1 MWAKG
6 DNSWRLQKYGIK
18 SWHKPPAERI
28 EMCVEQ
34 PPNADLCVPGKT
46 DMVTGQWFHVVA
58 VHDFPKARLYVNGVL
73 DKEDTF
79 DVNWKSD
86 EHPVGLGNQS
96 QFPEKGRQWDG
107 WLDEA
112 RALSVAKDANW
123 IKLDYESQ
131 KEGAKLLVLGKTVD
145 KTLQKPGERK

>member
-1 MWAKG
+1 
-6 DNSWRLQKYGIK
+6 
-18 SWHKPPAERI
+18 
-28 EMCVEQ
+28 
-34 PPNADLCVPGKT
+34 
-46 DMVTGQWFHVVA
+46 MVTGKWFHVVA
-58 VHDFPKARLYVNGVL
+58 VHDFPKARLFVNGVL

-86 EHPVGLGNQS
+86 VFPVGLGNQS

-112 RALSVAKDANW
+112 RALHVAKDAHW

-131 KEGAKLLVLGKTVD
+131 REGSKLLIFGKTI
-145 KTLQKPGERK
+145 ERAPK